1 MPICQKCCFQT
12 SSKSAFEA
20 HCRTKL
26 HKFIESGSATF
37 DCEHCTKRYTTRTGL
52 WAHKKKCQHIPT
64 SEPPHPSVNDG
75 TMGAILDTV
84 NALRKEISEL
94 RANQAPTV
102 VNNNNTT
109 NNNNINIYLNTT
121 CKDAMT
127 IEQFFATLQ
136 INEDDIRALKKRD
149 YADVTTSVIKRH
161 FDSMDVTKRPLHCM
175 PSVILHRPLELY
187 IKDDEWKRESQSDVM
202 YELDWASK
210 YRRYDDEFP
219 KEDTLSTVR
228 FLNMMGDKMVD
239 VYKDLKTKNPELSV
253 DHFMK
258 LESVSSKVDD
268 KINILEN
275 LAKTIQNTELA

>member
-1 MPICQKCCFQT
+1 VIVTTVPVTEAIIPHVVT
-12 SSKSAFEA
+12 EESS
-20 HCRTKL
+20 
-26 HKFIESGSATF
+26 
-37 DCEHCTKRYTTRTGL
+37 
-52 WAHKKKCQHIPT
+52 
-64 SEPPHPSVNDG
+64 

-102 VNNNNTT
+102 VNNNNTTNT

-175 PSVILHRPLELY
+175 PSVILHKPLELF

-258 LESVSSKVDD
+258 LESVTCKVDD

-275 LAKTIQNTELA
+275 LAKTIQNTELASDEDGM